1 MVNDEYK
8 QVDLS
13 FVSVSLDIYKQL
25 IENSNG
31 LLMNCLEGFR
41 DSYRVV
47 IIKRYGEYDEL
58 RCLCV
63 CEGIDKENRDKTL
76 QVIIPIESVYY
87 YEPGDVVD
95 QKDLIV
101 L

>member
-1 MVNDEYK
+1 MIKEEREQTIHFAYVA
-8 QVDLS
+8 
-13 FVSVSLDIYKQL
+13 LDIYKHL
-25 IENSNG
+25 IENSNT

-41 DSYRVV
+41 DSFRVV
-47 IIKRYGEYDEL
+47 IIRNYGEDGNFH
-58 RCLCV
+58 CLCV

-87 YEPGDVVD
+87 YKPGDVID
-95 QKDLIV
+95 QKDLVV